1 MTSISILPV
10 TDATG
15 KRHYQAVS
23 GATRSIGQTPGQAL
37 DAIAQTLDPEG
48 CSIFLLIPNFQP
60 DRFFTAAQQQRLETL
75 MTEWRHAR
83 DTDQAFPPDLQAE
96 LDALVEAELMASTQR
111 LSANLSNFNA

>member
-10 TDATG
+10 IDETG

-23 GATRSIGQTPGQAL
+23 GENRSVGQTPGQAL

-48 CSIFLLIPNFQP
+48 CSIFLLMPNFQP

-75 MTEWRHAR
+75 MTEWHNAR
-83 DTDQAFPPDLQAE
+83 DAEQPFPTELQSE

-111 LSANLSNFNA
+111 LADKFSG